1 MINFSFGT
9 NGKSIYL
16 YLSVPILKHITVI
29 SGIVL
34 IFYVKALVTQS
45 VTFSIQFLESFPLHN
60 NLKSLD
66 PYDKTDLDL
75 FGIILEEETHTLNN
89 IYLQ

>member
-9 NGKSIYL
+9 NEKSIYR
-16 YLSVPILKHITVI
+16 YLSVPILKHIY
-29 SGIVL
+29 SNFRNSSY
-34 IFYVKALVTQS
+34 FYVKALVTQS
-45 VTFSIQFLESFPLHN
+45 VTFSIQFLDCFPFHN

-66 PYDKTDLDL
+66 PYYKTDLDL
-75 FGIILEEETHTLNN
+75 FGIILEEETHALNN